1 METDDAPLWA
11 QLGQTPHGP
20 ARLKLFELYLPF
32 ARMIASRIRKE
43 RAGADLDM
51 GDMRQNAAV
60 GLMQAIDRFDPTQ
73 GVSFKAYA
81 SRRIAGAVIDG
92 IAESNELRRQASFKQ
107 RQRTERVRSILG
119 RRPDAPQT
127 PEAALEALTELAIE
141 LAVGLIAETLL
152 PSDEAEVETAIP
164 DAYESIAWQ
173 QMVRRIADAV
183 STLPERDRSVI
194 ELHYKAGLE
203 FARIAE
209 TLNLSRGRI
218 SQIHAAALRRLREQL
233 PGRDHVHFQG

>member
-1 METDDAPLWA
+1 METEETLLWA
-11 QLGQTPHGP
+11 QFAEAPQS
-20 ARLKLFELYLPF
+20 AVRLKLFELYLPF
-32 ARMIASRIRKE
+32 ARAIAARIRKE
-43 RAGADLDM
+43 RSGADLDI

-73 GVSFKAYA
+73 GASFKTYA
-81 SRRIAGAVIDG
+81 SRRIAGAIMDG

-119 RRPDAPQT
+119 RRSGVPKT

-152 PSDEAEVETAIP
+152 PSDEAEAEIAIP
-164 DAYESIAWQ
+164 DAYESVAWQ

-183 STLPERDRSVI
+183 SALPDRDRNVI
-194 ELHYKAGLE
+194 ELHYRAGLE

-209 TLNLSRGRI
+209 TLGLSRGRI
-218 SQIHAAALRRLREQL
+218 SQIHAAALKQLREQL
-233 PGRDHVHFQG
+233 PGRDHVHFEG